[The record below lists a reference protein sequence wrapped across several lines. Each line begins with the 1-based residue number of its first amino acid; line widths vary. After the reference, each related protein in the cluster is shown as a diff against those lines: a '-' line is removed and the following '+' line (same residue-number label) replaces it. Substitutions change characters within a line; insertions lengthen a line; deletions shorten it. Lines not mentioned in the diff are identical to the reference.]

1 MLNKIQDDMRAAMKS
16 GDKLKVSTLRMVL
29 SDLHN
34 LEKEKNVG
42 KEKKEELTEEDI
54 ISIIQRSIK
63 RRKEAIELYQKGE
76 REELAEKEKKE
87 IEILNTYLPE
97 ALSPEEMEKKVEEII
112 AELNATDQK
121 HMGLVMKEMMNRY
134 KGRVDGSQVKE
145 IVLKKLKR

>member
-1 MLNKIQDDMRAAMKS
+1 MLNKIQDDMKAAMKS

-42 KEKKEELTEEDI
+42 KEEKEDLTEEDI

-87 IEILNTYLPE
+87 IEILKTYLPE

-112 AELNATDQK
+112 AELNVTEPKQ
-121 HMGLVMKEMMNRY
+121 MGAVMKEMMNRY

-145 IVLKKLKR
+145 IVLKKLER

>member
-1 MLNKIQDDMRAAMKS
+1 MRAAMKS
-16 GDKLKVSTLRMVL
+16 GDKLKVSTLRMLL

-42 KEKKEELTEEDI
+42 KEKKEKLTEEDI

-121 HMGLVMKEMMNRY
+121 HMGLVMKEMMNRN

-145 IVLKKLKR
+145 IVLKKLER